1 MKRFQVMEILHPLLL
16 HSIYFYFF
24 HLHSKLM
31 KNTKK
36 KLQLIHTY
44 LMKSNNS

>member
-1 MKRFQVMEILHPLLL
+1 MEILHPLLL

-36 KLQLIHTY
+36 KVAVNTY
-44 LMKSNNS
+44 LLDEKQ